1 MIFFKQK
8 KALLQQK
15 NIFIKEVYYKLYKLL
30 IIFLKNN
37 KFLTGLLLKERIPLY
52 YHNICVF
59 SKKAKSLTRKLKISR
74 IALRNL
80 SNLGIFFGLAKL
92 S

>member
-37 KFLTGLLLKERIPLY
+37 NFLSSLLLKQRIPLY

-59 SKKAKSLTRKLKISR
+59 SKKAKSLTRTLKVSR
-74 IALRNL
+74 VALRNL
-80 SNLGIFFGLAKL
+80 SNQGIFFGLAKL